1 MPLSPKVDQMMQMP
15 GADQE
20 QQIFEQSFSEMAQSL
35 LMNKLPEVAA
45 DVATFKIV
53 DSDIDTGSAVGA
65 FIVQRPNTALYIPV
79 VLVENQLKPL
89 EVMYS
94 QSHDVFLPL
103 SPEWLSEL
111 ERGALEPLG
120 EATKT
125 PESLY
130 TDVDIRNLIV
140 PPTTGRYSFASV
152 YAPEIEKADKWVADK
167 AGEVGKTVKKTVK
180 NLKLPEALRKA
191 TNDIKKKFASVLE
204 NDRDLLKVAVAIYGS
219 KELLSALQE
228 TAEKTAAE
236 VQKSSTEE
244 FAIATKKTPAQEVKS
259 LFGPAAPEA
268 MKGIATKGYAAKDTR
283 RGLNRPVD
291 EEGSVKLQQVGGR
304 GAFKLFKK
312 DGSSVDAYVMPAAD
326 HAFKYDKHTGANK
339 VHKDHRLEHWVL
351 TADGK
356 FYSCGSCLYG
366 EPLQAGEITG
376 SVAAALKGE
385 SKPKA
390 GRGIF
395 VRNNAGHVEFT
406 EPFEIESSISGSDGV
421 KRFKAKQH
429 FSSLVIVM
437 DDKVPGGKIQ
447 RPKDSGLLVMPTN
460 FKWVPVSDLDEH
472 ELPWDPPFI
481 KDPSQLTSAA
491 MRQLKAAGG
500 TSVSVKKAGADDYL
514 IGGTNFTG
522 TRVETVVKLA
532 QDYRISCSDAEQV
545 IGLADE
551 RGTARVV
558 MASVAALT
566 KLAEGDSKD
575 KKKDSGSKPAKP
587 PTRKTTVEEPV
598 DGGAGG
604 PPQGDPTAGDPGMD
618 PGAEGGADMAGAD
631 PGADAGMDPAAAAAA
646 AAPPSPTDQ
655 AVAELQEEV
664 TRAHEEQ
671 MKLLQH
677 KIDALQM
684 VAQRTQEIVQGVP
697 KEQSTAIQQAVST
710 AASGQPQAGGVAPAG
725 EPGAPADPAAAGM
738 DPNAPIDPSMMQEA
752 AGLADPSMFDAA
764 AIGSLAEHGSMKDLV
779 GTYMPTLEKS
789 VDHIGRILLTLWM
802 KGADLRGQMGEQN
815 YSNLEDKLR
824 NLFRGLGDV
833 VLRLNRDSLILAE
846 HESPEGHE
854 AAGL

>member
-53 DSDIDTGSAVGA
+53 DSDIDNGSAVGA
-65 FIVQRPNTALYIPV
+65 FIIQRPNTALYIPV

-94 QSHDVFLPL
+94 QQHDVFLPL

-140 PPTTGRYSFASV
+140 PPTTGRYSFAS
-152 YAPEIEKADKWVADK
+152 AMPEFDKAEKWVEEKSTAAVDKGIK
-167 AGEVGKTVKKTVK
+167 AGKKFK
-180 NLKLPEALRKA
+180 GQLPAFLRKA
-191 TNDIKKKFASVLE
+191 NNDIKKKFASVLE
-204 NDRDLLKVAVAIYGS
+204 SDHDLLKVAVAIYGS
-219 KELLSALQE
+219 KDLLDALKE

-236 VQKSSTEE
+236 VQKTSTEE

-268 MKGIATKGYAAKDTR
+268 MQGIAVKGYAAKDSR
-283 RGLNRPVD
+283 KNLNRAVD
-291 EEGSVKLQQVGGR
+291 EEGVVKLQQVSGR

-312 DGSSVDAYVMPAAD
+312 DGSSVNAYVMPAAD
-326 HAFKYDKHTGANK
+326 HAFKYDKHTGANR
-339 VHKDHRLEHWVL
+339 VHLDHRLEHWVL
-351 TADGK
+351 SEDGK
-356 FYSCGSCLYG
+356 FYSCGHCLYG
-366 EPLQAGEITG
+366 EPLQAGELDG
-376 SVAAALKGE
+376 AVAKALKGE

-395 VRNNAGHVEFT
+395 VRNNAGNVEFT
-406 EPFEIESSISGSDGV
+406 EPYEIESSISGSDGV

-429 FSSLVIVM
+429 FSSLVLVM

-447 RPKDSGLLVMPTN
+447 KPKDAGLVVMPTD
-460 FKWVPVSDLDEH
+460 FKWVPVSDLDAQ

-481 KDPSQLTSAA
+481 KDPAQLTSAA

-500 TSVSVKKAGADDYL
+500 TSVSVKKAGADDYML
-514 IGGTNFTG
+514 GGTPFTG

-532 QDYRISCSDAEQV
+532 EDYRISVDDAEQV
-545 IGLADE
+545 IKLADE
-551 RGTARVV
+551 RGIARVMV
-558 MASVAALT
+558 ASVAALT
-566 KLAEGDSKD
+566 KLAEGDGKD

-604 PPQGDPTAGDPGMD
+604 PPQGDPAAGDQGMY

-631 PGADAGMDPAAAAAA
+631 PGADASVDPAAAAAA

-697 KEQSTAIQQAVST
+697 KEQSSAIQQAVST
-710 AASGQPQAGGVAPAG
+710 AASGQPQAVATGTDA
-725 EPGAPADPAAAGM
+725 AADPAAATAPV
-738 DPNAPIDPSMMQEA
+738 DPNAPVDPSMMQEA

-764 AIGSLAEHGSMKDLV
+764 AISSLAEHGSMKDLV

-833 VLRLNRDSLILAE
+833 VLRLNRDSLVLSE